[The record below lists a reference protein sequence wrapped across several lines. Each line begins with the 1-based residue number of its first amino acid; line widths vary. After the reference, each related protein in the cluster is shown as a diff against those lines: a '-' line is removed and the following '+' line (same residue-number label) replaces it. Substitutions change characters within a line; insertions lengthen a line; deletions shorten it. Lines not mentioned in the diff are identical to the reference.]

1 MMLIPLSRQQP
12 INMKKFLA
20 PIIATMLLLP
30 SSALAQTTIVNPLG
44 TTDVRLIIARIIQGV
59 ISITGALVLAT
70 VLYGGILW
78 MTSMGNPAQVTKGK
92 QVLIWS
98 ILGFAV
104 IASAY
109 VITNAVINA
118 ILTGSVSA

>member
-1 MMLIPLSRQQP
+1 
-12 INMKKFLA
+12 MKKFFA
-20 PIIATMLLLP
+20 PAIVALLLLP
-30 SSALAQTTIVNPLG
+30 STVSAQTTLTNPLG
-44 TTDVRLIIARIIQGV
+44 TSDVRLIIGRIIQGV
-59 ISITGALVLAT
+59 ISITGALVLLT
-70 VLYGGILW
+70 IVYGGILW
-78 MTSMGNPAQVTKGK
+78 LTSMGNPAQVTKGK

-109 VITNAVINA
+109 VITDAVTNA